1 MKISFFQTY
10 GDRLPLLKIREEDT
24 LFQKFISNFDLN
36 IISLHNVSDSIKSY
50 VNSTPIVP
58 NQIVWDSQGKT
69 YGQSINFLVDF
80 LLNNKVDRFFF
91 YQDDTFSHEITES
104 NLNDLV
110 ITGLI
115 PIFDLINISYKLDYL
130 KEHKLWNE
138 PRNIIYHT
146 PSFKVYDTTTFDF
159 TKSGL
164 WAFDDSCFICSQ
176 WKLTEI
182 YDQSYFN
189 HPTVWSAE
197 HYLRSKFE
205 RINMLRPVTDIAF
218 FINYNILGKNTHPQ
232 NIINLKKVLNLSKE
246 TENLLYTYLS
256 R

>member
-115 PIFDLINISYKLDYL
+115 PIFDLINPPSRCMILLLLISQKVVYGLSMI
-130 KEHKLWNE
+130 HV
-138 PRNIIYHT
+138 
-146 PSFKVYDTTTFDF
+146 SFVPN
-159 TKSGL
+159 G
-164 WAFDDSCFICSQ
+164 
-176 WKLTEI
+176 
-182 YDQSYFN
+182 N
-189 HPTVWSAE
+189 
-197 HYLRSKFE
+197 
-205 RINMLRPVTDIAF
+205 
-218 FINYNILGKNTHPQ
+218 
-232 NIINLKKVLNLSKE
+232 
-246 TENLLYTYLS
+246 
-256 R
+256 